1 MKKTAQN
8 ILFFIS
14 GIIFM
19 CIAITPLVYFYA
31 AFHGEVGFDYLNFQR
46 NTRFFLELFTF
57 IYVFLSVNFLIL
69 GLNLFVSNKIEK
81 IFSIKRIFYVLIIMG
96 VFWYILMTIL
106 VPPMF
111 FLQYLSKI

>member
-1 MKKTAQN
+1 MKKTTQN
-8 ILFFIS
+8 ILFLIS

-31 AFHGEVGFDYLNFQR
+31 AFLGKVGFDYLYFQR
-46 NTRFFLELFTF
+46 NIIFLELFTF
-57 IYVFLSVNFLIL
+57 IYMFLSVNFLIL
-69 GLNLFVSNKIEK
+69 GLNLFLNNKIEK

-106 VPPMF
+106 FPPMGI
-111 FLQYLSKI
+111 YLA